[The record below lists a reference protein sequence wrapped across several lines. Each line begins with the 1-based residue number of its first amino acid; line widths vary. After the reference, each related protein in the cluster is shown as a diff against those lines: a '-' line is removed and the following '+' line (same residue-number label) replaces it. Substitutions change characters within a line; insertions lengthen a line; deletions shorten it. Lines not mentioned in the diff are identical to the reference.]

1 MKKWVLRVLCLLFA
15 AVLTADPAAA
25 DIVGIMSGT
34 EQQEYK
40 PLDIVVAFDISG
52 SMNYSDS
59 DKITPHAVN
68 ILTNMMFEKDSRIG
82 VVVFNTTPRF
92 LTESYNGSPEMVSLS
107 DTERV
112 GEMLDVLQKVR
123 YEDGTGIGNALLAA
137 TEMLEANKL
146 EEDRQKV
153 ILLFT
158 DGVDDFGSSIRAPLR
173 MAECKE
179 NEASAITWAME
190 NDCPV
195 YCVGYD
201 FVSGGVPS
209 MGVGGEGLEKLKN
222 ISQSTGGVAN
232 KAENVNEIEALFI
245 RMLGDICGI
254 TIIDIESSDNVYIYV
269 TPEVVEANI
278 RIRSTVDSAL
288 LNGTVELY
296 NPDGERVVLE
306 NSETLKYDVDRL
318 GATLKLIEP
327 ERGTWVLKLLGID
340 KEAVEISYLS
350 HYDLSLESELIV
362 PAGNPE
368 GVAYRGDT
376 VEISSWLVSNGVR
389 IEDSTIYDEITD
401 ASLVVTS
408 RMDPMNPVE
417 YALTLEGNRYTGK
430 FVIEDD
436 CIYDVKVTLISPG
449 FIRSQLLEIQS
460 GNKPLQL
467 IGGLDDVEVN
477 NRSEIQVENI
487 FDCVEDEEGD
497 AITAE
502 VTDISDLEM
511 VDARVVG
518 DKILI
523 EGKGWG
529 AALIT
534 ITFTDA
540 QGNQVKST
548 FQAKVN
554 DPLAL
559 AVIILSVVLLILLI
573 LAVLYIS
580 YRKSFIIKGKVSVLK
595 IEDYVK
601 VGAGNDFVLKQ
612 VVFAAPEN
620 MDTVVAPQNISET
633 TPFGGTSAGG
643 TTPFGGTSAGGTTP
657 FGSGTPAAVTNP
669 FGGGTPAAVT
679 NPFGGGTPV
688 AGTTPFGGG
697 TPAAVTNLFGGGT
710 PVAGTTPFGGGTP
723 AAVTNPFGGDSPT
736 AGTNPFDNT
745 SAAGTSSFESMS
757 AGEGDSAS
765 EEEEKQH
772 KNFEKFEG
780 GNLIHIRT
788 ALGRVKAD
796 QHFFKVLQQFVKRY
810 KEHMNRNAAIKTS
823 CRAAQTERMIN
834 CFEELNCV
842 KVKGTPFGMKGFD
855 LIFPAKCAVVPEKLS
870 KEKNVVHVCQLNG
883 NKRVFGFSVEYQDDR
898 DDRTH
903 KAYVEM
909 EYRK

>member
-1 MKKWVLRVLCLLFA
+1 MNVWYNWQNGISVYFFVKKQEFHSNLLKRRLCMGEMCMRKWVLRVLCLLVA
-15 AVLTADPAAA
+15 AVLAAGPAAA
-25 DIVGIMSGT
+25 DIVGIMNGT
-34 EQQEYK
+34 EQHEYK

-52 SMNYSDS
+52 SMKYSDS

-68 ILTNMMFEKDSRIG
+68 ILTNMMFEKESRIG

-92 LTESYNGSPEMVSLS
+92 LTESSDYSPEMIPLS
-107 DTERV
+107 DTDRV
-112 GEMLDVLQKVR
+112 GEMLEDLQKVR

-137 TEMLEANKL
+137 TEMMEANKL
-146 EEDRQKV
+146 DEDRQKV

-190 NDCPV
+190 NDCPI

-201 FVSGGVPS
+201 FVSGGVHS

-222 ISQSTGGVAN
+222 ISRSTGGVAS
-232 KAENVNEIEALFI
+232 KADNVHEIESLFI
-245 RMLGDICGI
+245 RMLGEICGI
-254 TIIDIESSDNVYIYV
+254 TIIDIESSDNVYIYI

-306 NSETLKYDVDRL
+306 NSETLKYNVDRL

-327 ERGTWVLKLLGID
+327 ARGTWVLKLLGID
-340 KEAVEISYLS
+340 KEAVDISYLS
-350 HYDLSLESELIV
+350 HYDLSLESELTM

-376 VEISSWLVSNGVR
+376 VEISSWLVSNGIR
-389 IEDSTIYDEITD
+389 IEDSAIYEEITD

-417 YALTLEGNRYTGK
+417 YALTRQGNRYTGK

-467 IGGLDDVEVN
+467 IGSLDDVEVN

-497 AITAE
+497 SITAE

-523 EGKGWG
+523 EGKSWG

-559 AVIILSVVLLILLI
+559 AMIILSVVLLILLI
-573 LAVLYIS
+573 LAALYIS
-580 YRKSFIIKGKVSVLK
+580 YRKSFIIKGRISVLK
-595 IEDYVK
+595 IEDHVK
-601 VGAGNDFVLKQ
+601 VGTGNDFVLKQ

-620 MDTVVAPQNISET
+620 MDTVDVTKTMSEPN
-633 TPFGGTSAGG
+633 PFGGSA
-643 TTPFGGTSAGGTTP
+643 SAA
-657 FGSGTPAAVTNP
+657 STNP
-669 FGGGTPAAVT
+669 FGGSTSAAGTSPFGGSASAAGT
-679 NPFGGGTPV
+679 NPFGGSASA
-688 AGTTPFGGG
+688 AG
-697 TPAAVTNLFGGGT
+697 
-710 PVAGTTPFGGGTP
+710 
-723 AAVTNPFGGDSPT
+723 TNPFGGST
-736 AGTNPFDNT
+736 SAAGTNPFGG
-745 SAAGTSSFESMS
+745 SIPASETSSFESMS
-757 AGEGDSAS
+757 AGEGEDSAS
-765 EEEEKQH
+765 EAEEKQH

-780 GNLIHIRT
+780 GNLISIRT
-788 ALGRVKAD
+788 ALGRVKAE
-796 QHFFKVLQQFVKRY
+796 QHFFKVLQKFVQRY

-823 CRAAQTERMIN
+823 FRAAQTENIIN
-834 CFEELNCV
+834 RFEELNRV

-855 LIFPAKCAVVPEKLS
+855 LIFPAKCEVVPEKLS
-870 KEKNVVHVCQLNG
+870 KEKNVVHVCQVNG
-883 NKRVFGFSVEYQDDR
+883 NKRVFGFSVEYQDER

-903 KAYVEM
+903 KAYIEM